1 MHWKKNFKKKPENTY
16 QKDLEVKQMA
26 LAYIVKWTQEQLTA
40 KTPHE
45 EILAGIEE
53 RLKIGLTPN
62 AFSNAGSSPSNT
74 P

>member
-1 MHWKKNFKKKPENTY
+1 
-16 QKDLEVKQMA
+16 MA

-45 EILAGIEE
+45 EIQAGIEE